1 MLLAFIELKG
11 NFCRVECSD
20 CLTHVILLSL
30 ESWNLALSPSRGA
43 CKDFDFFN
51 SRRSGQ
57 QFAGS
62 PFQCLR
68 NLAAQVGTA
77 AGFVC
82 KGIASDE
89 KGTSKW
95 YAIKL
100 GSGRF
105 GIVASGWADPK
116 NT

>member
-1 MLLAFIELKG
+1 LQ
-11 NFCRVECSD
+11 
-20 CLTHVILLSL
+20 
-30 ESWNLALSPSRGA
+30 
-43 CKDFDFFN
+43 DFDFFN

-68 NLAAQVGTA
+68 NLAGQVGTA
-77 AGFVC
+77 ARFVC
-82 KGIASDE
+82 KGIAPDE

-116 NT
+116 NTWASTFSPGRPSSVTNNPIASIALLLL